1 MKHRSIVA
9 VLLVFTSI
17 LARGA
22 DTGSEH
28 ELNEQKA
35 RMAFSTPEALVRS
48 IRHILADK
56 PDQYT
61 QGPAYLE
68 AALRFEQDM
77 PKIAE
82 GVASNDTVAI
92 ASLQKFE
99 ELKVASLVRD
109 NPYLDFEDA
118 LVVLSDR
125 VPMAANWLG
134 THTLKPTGYRNKVA
148 RFNLRTGAL
157 TDVYAPTNGAYL
169 GEIDLHYDAKRLLFT
184 STDLKNR
191 FQVMEVGID
200 GTGLRQVSSIEG
212 DMIHNYGGIY
222 LPNENIIFSS
232 TAPLIGVPCIGGS
245 QLVPNLYLMD
255 PAGANVRQLTFDQ
268 DASWYP
274 TVLLNGKIMYLR
286 WEYTDIMHYYSRIMM
301 SMNPDG
307 SNQRSIYG
315 SQSLWPNAMMNAR
328 PLPTAPGRFVAIVT
342 GHHGVA
348 GGGKLTIFDANQGH
362 AHADGVV
369 QHIPG
374 HGRRVTHVIPEQLYP
389 EVDEKLLAQFPDLRD
404 VVGQLVEQ
412 HLGGVDPSDKN
423 YHNRLRKFFD
433 KCYPALRSRYPEM
446 ALDLDRLVD
455 GGWPQF
461 YQPYP
466 VSDAYFLVLAKLDAK
481 IPWRLY
487 LVDVFDNMVPLPY
500 ALEDGYKFLLHPYP
514 LRPRPRPPVIPDR
527 VDPSQKET
535 TVFIQNIYAG
545 PGLKD
550 VPFGTVDSL
559 RLLTYNFSYFRSGS
573 HQHLGVE
580 SGWDVKRVL
589 GTVKVEA
596 DGSAMFRIPASMT
609 LSIQPL
615 DASGRAVQLFRSWLV
630 GMPGENLGCIGCHE
644 PPGEAPLGRPT
655 IAAGKPPQR
664 ITPYRERVEGFSFN
678 AEIQPVLDA
687 YCNDCHDGNNP
698 AVPDFKTKVIP
709 RATPGANFSTAYH
722 NFHRYF
728 RRPGPE
734 STGLMLRPYEF
745 HASTSEGVQLLE
757 KGHHGVNLD
766 EESWRRLYAWI
777 DLNVPFHG
785 SWLDV
790 YPGTNPKG
798 SPVAAMAASAAALR
812 ARFARVDPDR
822 DYRTSSPYPVTRR
835 ATPKPG
841 LRPAITISAANWPFD
856 AATAMQ
862 LQQQAGETAH
872 RVIEL
877 GEGMRIAMVRIP
889 AGEFIMGSDSETP
902 MEQPRYVVRI
912 EKPFWMSE
920 HEIDNALFFRF
931 NPNHNPSYFD
941 QQWKDHTMHG
951 YSARGARQPAVQVSW
966 LQANQFCKWLGE
978 KIGKNVLLP
987 TEAQWEWSCRAGGA
1001 EAFSFGALDA
1011 DFSPHANLAD
1021 KSIEQLAVAGVN
1033 PTHHKNL
1040 VGNPV
1045 FDFVPRESKFDD
1057 GNVLVTGTKQYRPNA
1072 WGLYDMHGNV
1082 AEWTRSDYV
1091 DYPYDAA
1098 KSNTV
1103 DWKSKKTVRG
1113 GSFFDRPYRAT
1124 SSYRLGYPPWQGVFN
1139 VGFRVVIEE

>member
-1 MKHRSIVA
+1 MKNLTNTA
-9 VLLVFTSI
+9 VLLTVASI
-17 LARGA
+17 LTLGA
-22 DTGSEH
+22 YAGETQEP
-28 ELNEQKA
+28 NEQKA
-35 RMAFSTPEALVRS
+35 RMVFSTPEALVRS
-48 IRHILADK
+48 IRHILASK
-56 PDQYT
+56 PEQYK
-61 QGPAYLE
+61 QGPVYLE
-68 AALRFEQDM
+68 AALRFVEDM
-77 PKIAE
+77 PKITE
-82 GVASNDTVAI
+82 GLATNAPGAI

-99 ELKVASLVRD
+99 ELKQAALVRD
-109 NPYLDFEDA
+109 NPYLDFDEA

-125 VPMAANWLG
+125 VPITANWLG
-134 THTLKPTGYRNKVA
+134 THTLKPTGYRNKIA
-148 RFNLRTGAL
+148 RLNIRTGTL

-169 GEIDLHYDAKRLLFT
+169 GEIDLHYDSKRLLFT
-184 STDLKNR
+184 STDLNNR
-191 FQVMEVGID
+191 FQVMEVGVD
-200 GTGLRQVSSIEG
+200 GSGLRQVSSIEG

-222 LPNENIIFSS
+222 LPSENIIFSS
-232 TAPLIGVPCIGGS
+232 TAPLIGVPCIGGK
-245 QLVPNLYLMD
+245 QMVPNLYLMNA
-255 PAGANVRQLTFDQ
+255 AGANVRQLTFDQ

-301 SMNPDG
+301 TMNPDG

-328 PLPTAPGRFVAIVT
+328 PLPTTPGRFVAIVS

-374 HGRRVTHVIPEQLYP
+374 YGRRVTHVIPEQLYP
-389 EVDEKLLAQFPDLRD
+389 DVDEKLLAQFPDLRE

-412 HLGGVDPSDKN
+412 HMAGMDLSDKN
-423 YHNRLRKFFD
+423 YHNRLRRFFD
-433 KCYPALRSRYPEM
+433 KCYPALRFRYPEM

-455 GGWPQF
+455 GVWPQF

-466 VSDAYFLVLAKLDAK
+466 VSDSYFLVLAKAAACS
-481 IPWRLY
+481 PWQLY
-487 LVDVFDNMVPLPY
+487 LVDVFDNMVPLPS
-500 ALEDGYKFLLHPYP
+500 EMEEGFKFMLHPYP
-514 LRPRPRPPVIPDR
+514 IRQRPRPPVIPDR

-545 PGLKD
+545 PGLKE

-573 HQHLGVE
+573 HHVLGVE

-589 GTVKVEA
+589 GSVKVEA
-596 DGSAMFRIPASMT
+596 DGSAMFRIPANMT

-615 DASGRAVQLFRSWLV
+615 DASGRAIQLFRSWLV
-630 GMPGENLGCIGCHE
+630 GMPGEYLGCIGCHE

-655 IAAGKPPQR
+655 IASGKPPQR
-664 ITPYRERVEGFSFN
+664 ISPYRELVEGFSFN
-678 AEIQPVLDA
+678 AEVQPVLDA
-687 YCNDCHDGNNP
+687 YCNDCHDGSKP
-698 AVPDFKTKVIP
+698 AAPDFKTRDVP
-709 RATPGANFSTAYH
+709 VARPSANFSTAYY

-757 KGHHGVNLD
+757 KGHYGVNLD
-766 EESWRRLYAWI
+766 EDSWRRLNTWI

-790 YPGTNPKG
+790 YPGTDHQASG
-798 SPVAAMAASAAALR
+798 VAGMAATAAELR

-822 DYRTSSPYPVTRR
+822 DYRPSEPYKVSRR
-835 ATPKPG
+835 AAPLPG
-841 LRPAITISAANWPFD
+841 LRPATAISATKWPFD
-856 AATAMQ
+856 AEVARQM
-862 LQQQAGETAH
+862 QQQAGETVR
-872 RVIEL
+872 RVFEL
-877 GEGMRIAMVRIP
+877 GEGMSIAMVRIP
-889 AGEFIMGSDSETP
+889 AGEFIMGSDSESP
-902 MEQPRYVVRI
+902 MEQPRHVVRI
-912 EKPFWMSE
+912 EKPFWISE
-920 HEIDNALFFRF
+920 CEIDNALFFRF
-931 NPNHNPSYFD
+931 NPDHNPSYFD

-966 LQANQFCKWLGE
+966 LQANQFNKWLGE
-978 KIGKNVLLP
+978 KIGKDVLLP
-987 TEAQWEWSCRAGGA
+987 TEAQWEWSCRAGCDR
-1001 EAFSFGALDA
+1001 AFSFGALET
-1011 DFSPHANLAD
+1011 DFGLYANLAD
-1021 KSIEQLAVAGVN
+1021 KSIEQLAVSGVN
-1033 PTHHKNL
+1033 PSFYPKL

-1045 FDFVPRESKFDD
+1045 YDFVPRESRFDD

-1082 AEWTRSDYV
+1082 AEWTRSDYA
-1091 DYPYDAA
+1091 DYPGDKA
-1098 KSNTV
+1098 KSNP
-1103 DWKSKKTVRG
+1103 DEWKTKKTVRG

-1124 SSYRLGYPPWQGVFN
+1124 SSYRLGYHPWQGVFN